1 MIRKLQIK
9 FILLSMSALL
19 LVLTVIITGIN
30 MINYNNVIKDADLVL
45 AILSENNGA
54 FPKKNGVKPEGF
66 PKGLSPETPYE
77 TRYFSVL
84 LDRGTHAVIQTE
96 TSRIIS
102 VDTADAIEYAQQV
115 IDQGEKQG
123 FVKNFRYH
131 LHTDENRMRIVFL
144 DCGRKLDSFRDFLLV
159 SVLISISGYAV
170 VFIIITF
177 FSNKIIR
184 PISESYEKQKQFITD
199 AGHEL
204 KTPLTIIKADADI
217 LEMEYGENEWLDD
230 IQKQATRLTALTN
243 DLVYLTRMEESSDA
257 MQMIEF
263 PFSDVVS
270 EASSSFQALAQTQD
284 KEFRCN
290 IQPMLSLTG
299 NEKAIHQ
306 LITILLDNALKYS
319 PKGGAVSLTLQR
331 QNRVLLLSVFNT
343 TAYLI
348 TKEKLPLLFERF
360 YRVDPSRNSQTG
372 GYGIGLSVAKAI
384 VAAHNG
390 KIQAN
395 TSDAYSLE
403 ISVTFPISY

>member
-1 MIRKLQIK
+1 MIKKLEMK

-19 LVLTVIITGIN
+19 LVLTIIITGIN
-30 MINYNNVIKDADLVL
+30 IINYNNVIKDADLVL

-54 FPKKNGVKPEGF
+54 FPKKNGAKPDDF
-66 PKGLSPETPYE
+66 PNNLSPETPYE

-84 LDRGTHAVIQTE
+84 LDKDTHAVIQSE
-96 TSRIIS
+96 TSRITS
-102 VDTADAIEYAQQV
+102 VDSADAIAYARQV
-115 IDQGEKQG
+115 IDQGKEQG
-123 FVKNFRYH
+123 FAENFRYH
-131 LHTDENRMRIVFL
+131 LHTEDDGIRIVFL
-144 DCGRKLDSFRDFLLV
+144 DCGRKLDSFQDFLLV

-170 VFIIITF
+170 VFVIITF

-184 PISESYEKQKQFITD
+184 PISEGYEKQKQFITD

-217 LEMEYGENEWLDD
+217 LEMEFGENEWLDD
-230 IQKQATRLTALTN
+230 IQKQAARLTSLTN
-243 DLVYLTRMEESSDA
+243 DLVYLARMEESSDTI
-257 MQMIEF
+257 QMIEF

-270 EASSSFQALAQTQD
+270 EASCSFQALAQTQG
-284 KEFRCN
+284 KEFLCN

-319 PKGGAVSLTLQR
+319 PIGGKVSLTLQR
-331 QNRVLLLSVFNT
+331 HNKLLLLSVFNT

-360 YRVDPSRNSQTG
+360 YRIDPSRNSQTG

-395 TSDAYSLE
+395 TLDGYSLE
-403 ISVTFPISY
+403 ISVTFPI